1 MPIAMYYAKITS
13 CWTATNRLKKYL
25 AEQVKLLE
33 NKDVTT
39 AQEAFDYLNAHVAL
53 GNRRYN
59 KCTPEKLTMR
69 KAAMKEDIYLE
80 CSVFQVALYPKAG
93 LFVAPTLTMP
103 VSALQMDSP
112 ALLSLF

>member
-1 MPIAMYYAKITS
+1 MYYAKITS
-13 CWTATNRLKKYL
+13 SWTATNRLKKYL

-39 AQEAFDYLNAHVAL
+39 VEDAFDYLKAHVAI

-69 KAAMKEDIYLE
+69 KAATKDDVYLE
-80 CSVFQVALYPKAG
+80 CSVFQVTLYPKAG
-93 LFVAPTLTMP
+93 PFAAPTLAMP
-103 VSALQMDSP
+103 VSALQMDAP